1 MKCTSSQEE
10 NPEGELGGPGLDQM
24 GNITVKQRH
33 PSSPMASPPIF
44 DDQSG
49 HPQIKSRTSPYFHP
63 GEFCIF
69 VSLSLT
75 FSTQAMGT
83 PPAQQEIPSSPIS
96 SIPSSPDSAAIRWL
110 LTHYQ
115 GFFDSLL
122 KIVVFVFNWS
132 PFAKRRHAV
141 DACGV

>member
-10 NPEGELGGPGLDQM
+10 NPEGELPGPGLDQM

-63 GEFCIF
+63 GDFRLF
-69 VSLSLT
+69 VFLFLI
-75 FSTQAMGT
+75 FSTQVMGT

-96 SIPSSPDSAAIRWL
+96 SIPSSLDSAAIRWL

-115 GFFDSLL
+115 GFFDSFSQ
-122 KIVVFVFNWS
+122 IVVFNWS